1 MESGATEKREKM
13 LLPCLF
19 VCYCQAWNAFV
30 EMTEED
36 QQTLIQQS
44 QQEVTRADPADH
56 ASDQLVSE
64 FVNVKITEHGGAI
77 EDNSKLDKRQGV

>member
-1 MESGATEKREKM
+1 MIKIY
-13 LLPCLF
+13 CYHCVYLF
-19 VCYCQAWNAFV
+19 VYYCQAWNAFV

-44 QQEVTRADPADH
+44 QQEATRADPADH

-64 FVNVKITEHGGAI
+64 FVNVKITEQGGAI